1 MVSNDKHKKAYE
13 IFGEKLECD
22 EEIRFFGRMY
32 GKNKEVTE
40 ATNFVFY
47 IAIRIF
53 FGVFACIGAVWAGAM
68 FWQYLKKD
76 PTKFALIDMSAGK
89 LVLIILVGFTAMLLV
104 MAIESYRKSFFPL
117 IITDRRV
124 LYKEADGYQSV
135 YYKNIKT
142 HVLYNYITH
151 KCIEVVCLPDDD
163 EEEKNDPYSENTS
176 ITDYAY
182 YMAFGDL
189 DKKHKKKSEQYVTKY
204 FKLGKGAK
212 EAYKVFE
219 EAAEP
224 FMSIRR
230 ARFQDECGVKYKN
243 ADDYLRR
250 KQINMEANG
259 EQVLWTNKQ
268 TTKMKIST
276 FLCAIIFMSII
287 CAVIVS
293 KAIIPLGRDIS
304 RISGEGAA
312 FAIGCCVLLIILC
325 VFALFVV
332 GLIFRSMISS
342 SETVVILTNRRIIEF
357 VYVKYIFTRK
367 SKEQYIEFSNINS
380 YYSTGYVSN
389 GEGSRPLLIR
399 GYVTEVSEEKKN
411 TEGCISISYHYAKAV
426 KEMLAEA
433 IENAKKQN
441 LHTDSQMI
449 QEDNYGT

>member
-22 EEIRFFGRMY
+22 EEIRFFGRMF

-40 ATNFVFY
+40 STNFVFY
-47 IAIRIF
+47 IAFRIF
-53 FGVFACIGAVWAGAM
+53 FGVYACIGAVLAWVM
-68 FWQYLKKD
+68 FWRKLKED
-76 PTKFALIDMSAGK
+76 PTKFAWIDMSAGK

-182 YMAFGDL
+182 YMVFGDL

-224 FMSIRR
+224 FMSIKR
-230 ARFQDECGVKYKN
+230 ARFQDECGVKYEN

-268 TTKMKIST
+268 TKKMKIST

-287 CAVIVS
+287 CALIVS

-304 RISGEGAA
+304 LISGEGAA

-367 SKEQYIEFSNINS
+367 STEQYIEFSNINS

-389 GEGSRPLLIR
+389 GECSRPLLIR

-441 LHTDSQMI
+441 LHTDS
-449 QEDNYGT
+449 

>member
-22 EEIRFFGRMY
+22 EEIRFFGRMC

-53 FGVFACIGAVWAGAM
+53 FGVYACIGAVWAGAM
-68 FWQYLKKD
+68 FWHYLKED
-76 PTKFALIDMSAGK
+76 STKFALIDISAGK
-89 LVLIILVGFTAMLLV
+89 LVIIILVGFTAMLLV
-104 MAIESYRKSFFPL
+104 MVIESYRKSFFPL

-230 ARFQDECGVKYKN
+230 VRFHDECGVKYEN

-259 EQVLWTNKQ
+259 EQVLWTDKQ
-268 TTKMKIST
+268 TRKMDKRILLST
-276 FLCAIIFMSII
+276 IIFIPI
-287 CAVIVS
+287 YCALS
-293 KAIIPLGRDIS
+293 FTKAIIPTLRDIS
-304 RISGEGAA
+304 QISGEGAA
-312 FAIGCCVLLIILC
+312 FAIGVCIFVIISWL
-325 VFALFVV
+325 FSIFVV
-332 GLIFRSMISS
+332 FMVLRLMLSTM
-342 SETVVILTNRRIIEF
+342 ETVVILTNRRIIEF
-357 VYVKYIFTRK
+357 GHVKYTFTHK
-367 SKEQYIEFSNINS
+367 SIERYIEFSNINS

-441 LHTDSQMI
+441 QLTEPQMI

>member
-22 EEIRFFGRMY
+22 EEIRFFGRMC

-40 ATNFVFY
+40 ATDFVFY

-53 FGVFACIGAVWAGAM
+53 FGVYACIGAVWAGAM
-68 FWQYLKKD
+68 FWQYLKED
-76 PTKFALIDMSAGK
+76 PTKFTWIDMSAGK
-89 LVLIILVGFTAMLLV
+89 LVFIIEVGFTAMLLV
-104 MAIESYRKSFFPL
+104 LVIERYRNSFFPL

-163 EEEKNDPYSENTS
+163 EEEKNDPRSENTS

-230 ARFQDECGVKYKN
+230 ARFQDECGVKYEN

-268 TTKMKIST
+268 TKKMKIST
-276 FLCAIIFMSII
+276 FLRAIIFMSIV
-287 CAVIVS
+287 CVIIVT
-293 KAIIPLGRDIS
+293 KAILPVVRDIS

-312 FAIGCCVLLIILC
+312 FAIACYVLLIILC

-389 GEGSRPLLIR
+389 GEWSRPLLIR

-441 LHTDSQMI
+441 QLTEPQMI